1 MYPKPK
7 NEGII
12 MKIRIEKDWPY
23 QAEGSLIKQQFTA
36 GVTYEVD
43 AQTAIDAVVDGVTK
57 DPAAVELA
65 KAAGKK
71 TKSTSVSMMNKA
83 DLLDRIKELETG
95 ADTKLQSELKAA
107 TERLTSAEEKVTD
120 LEKTRDEA
128 ARVSEGAA
136 DQIKDLTAENK
147 QLQEDIVSAGKSVAK
162 LDEAAVSAAATLET
176 KDKEIAALKAEL
188 KSANAKAEGK

>member
-1 MYPKPK
+1 
-7 NEGII
+7 

-71 TKSTSVSMMNKA
+71 TKSTSVSKMNKA